1 MYDSPINW
9 EEIKTFDDIKKLD
22 KNLLYDE
29 SRIMLPSGMLK
40 LNPNLSDTEIEDAM
54 FWKTYSRGKI
64 LVTGEP
70 GGGKG
75 IFAHMVSWKMK
86 HYLGKTVI
94 LDTRPRP
101 CFGDYVPFSP
111 DFLQEQILR
120 MDLVEKGI
128 GRETPDGKWIA
139 FNPRTEDD
147 QDKDRDN
154 VRGEVF
160 MRNAVML
167 LDEYGS
173 KYMPR
178 LQPTLRI
185 SQDLLKVDNFW
196 RHMHLLTLGVGVSLD
211 DFNYKA
217 IDKSVWEARCVQ
229 MSPRAKL
236 RSGYDV
242 DDLIFSV
249 YLSSVKVNQ
258 LSGAVET
265 GNDTVRL
272 WIFASEPQSC
282 LPIIDCIECGGRGCE
297 KCNHEGKRHACW
309 CEIFNSENAQ
319 GWESSLS
326 RRRKQ

>member
-1 MYDSPINW
+1 MADSPIDW
-9 EEIKTFDDIKKLD
+9 EKIKTLDDIKKLD

-29 SRIMLPSGMLK
+29 SRVMLPSGMMR
-40 LNPNLSDTEIEDAM
+40 LNPELTDDEIEDAM
-54 FWKTYSRGKI
+54 FWKSYSRGKI

-70 GGGKG
+70 GSGKG
-75 IFAHMVSWKMK
+75 IFSHMVSYKMK
-86 HYLGKTVI
+86 YYFGKTVI

-111 DFLQEQILR
+111 DFLEEQILR

-128 GRETPDGKWIA
+128 GRETPEGKWIA
-139 FNPRTEDD
+139 FNPRTEED
-147 QDKDRDN
+147 QAQDRDN

-160 MRNAVML
+160 LRNSVML

-178 LQPTLRI
+178 LNPTQRI
-185 SQDLLKVDNFW
+185 SKDLLNLDNFW

-211 DFNYKA
+211 DFNYRA

-229 MSPRAKL
+229 MSSRAKVK
-236 RSGYDV
+236 SKYDV
-242 DDLIFSV
+242 NDLIFSV

-258 LSGAVET
+258 LTGGVET

-272 WIFASEPQSC
+272 WIFASEPQHC
-282 LPIIDCIECGGRGCE
+282 LPIITCPECAGHGCE
-297 KCNHEGKRHACW
+297 KCNITGQRHAAW
-309 CEIFNSENAQ
+309 KDIYNTENAQ